1 MGAQPRPNGQ
11 SELGGHMRAPSSPRV
26 FVVGAP
32 RSGTTFLTQVLS
44 AHPNLLIHTELQVL
58 VLAGIAGR
66 LACLG
71 VSAGWGLEEARH
83 LLVGRIYVNHLLAHL
98 QEKKRGISD
107 G

>member
-1 MGAQPRPNGQ
+1 
-11 SELGGHMRAPSSPRV
+11 
-26 FVVGAP
+26 
-32 RSGTTFLTQVLS
+32 
-44 AHPNLLIHTELQVL
+44 
-58 VLAGIAGR
+58 
-66 LACLG
+66 